1 VGELQGRVEEVQP
14 WGLAVVPRLSG
25 QVAAPVPW
33 VEGRFEQEPV
43 WVGEHFGLEQAW
55 VRVP

>member
-1 VGELQGRVEEVQP
+1 VQP
-14 WGLAVVPRLSG
+14 WGLAVVVLRLSG
-25 QVAAPVPW
+25 QVAAPVPL